1 VGDVTLSTPEPKVRA
16 FNPFLRANSEQMRK
30 LIAEVRTQIEG
41 YEHFYKKRKNNRRPK
56 DLRIFERMIEA
67 IICDLSL
74 VELSSEVAAVHLSR
88 SNQVL
93 RKPSRYKSEVL
104 CSKLPDLLDIM
115 AAPEMA
121 FLEMTLGSQSLR
133 LIDDDLR
140 LVPTGGTQTTLVPG
154 PKLISRIER
163 FGITFRDIAPSHD
176 QEPIV
181 VRAAKKP
188 RQQTAHLVEFTDTP
202 ETNQLR
208 EEMQAINAWLAQA
221 DIECDL
227 PRVNENNRYLR
238 RIFNNGSFE
247 EGGRLYGGF
256 WQSLSPDDRLTTI
269 YINDDGPV
277 ECDYGQM
284 SLMLLYAEAGE
295 SPPTG
300 DLYDLS
306 AQGIPTDCRKG
317 IKKVIQAIINSP
329 TLPTRMPGGARKHFP
344 TRISITEVIG
354 AIQLKHDRVFDLM
367 TGNSGLL
374 LFRKESDILVE
385 VLLELKD
392 QDVVALPIHDGVVVA
407 DEDREKTIQTMKS
420 VFKKQTGITPV
431 VHS

>member
-1 VGDVTLSTPEPKVRA
+1 
-16 FNPFLRANSEQMRK
+16 
-30 LIAEVRTQIEG
+30 
-41 YEHFYKKRKNNRRPK
+41 
-56 DLRIFERMIEA
+56 
-67 IICDLSL
+67 
-74 VELSSEVAAVHLSR
+74 
-88 SNQVL
+88 
-93 RKPSRYKSEVL
+93 
-104 CSKLPDLLDIM
+104 M